1 MKNGMVSAIITTV
14 QARFCLSV
22 VFAKKAL
29 TIKLHFTKPYNRQN
43 ATDLINSKPHDYSL
57 STMGWSLSAQ
67 RFTSKRYRT

>member
-1 MKNGMVSAIITTV
+1 
-14 QARFCLSV
+14 
-22 VFAKKAL
+22 
-29 TIKLHFTKPYNRQN
+29 LHFTKPYNRQN